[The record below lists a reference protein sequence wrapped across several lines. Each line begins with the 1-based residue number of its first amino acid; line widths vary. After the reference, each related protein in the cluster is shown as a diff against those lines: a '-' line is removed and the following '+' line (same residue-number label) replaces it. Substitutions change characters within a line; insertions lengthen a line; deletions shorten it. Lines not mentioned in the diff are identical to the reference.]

1 MNKSIMHAVKI
12 SERTYLPK
20 AAIVSELES
29 FFHREISVQPFD
41 LIHIR
46 YDILFDR
53 KKEKEVA

>member
-1 MNKSIMHAVKI
+1 MHAVKI